1 MAVATFDTLKFANTL
16 KAAGVPPAQ
25 AEAEAQAFAE
35 VIQVN
40 LKELVTKD
48 DLKREVD
55 DAKKELKQEITDAR
69 TEAKQDLKETEQRVN
84 AKIDNGIAD
93 LKVQMAQIKGELVLV
108 RWMLGVTISGIVA
121 ILIRL
126 FLMRGP
132 IA

>member
-35 VIQVN
+35 VMQLN

-48 DLKREVD
+48 DL
-55 DAKKELKQEITDAR
+55 AAATKELKQEITDVK
-69 TEAKQDLKETEQRVN
+69 TTAKQDLKEAEQRLN
-84 AKIDNGIAD
+84 SKIDNSAAD
-93 LKVQMAQIKGELVLV
+93 LKVQLAQMKGELVLV
-108 RWMLGVTISGIVA
+108 RWMLGVTVGGIVA

-126 FLMRGP
+126 FLMRGAP
-132 IA
+132 

>member
-35 VIQVN
+35 VIQIN

-55 DAKKELKQEITDAR
+55 DAKKELKQEIADVKREIKDVEQRLNTKIDLLAAELKNTR
-69 TEAKQDLKETEQRVN
+69 TEL
-84 AKIDNGIAD
+84 
-93 LKVQMAQIKGELVLV
+93 KGEIYLLKWMMGVVLAALLGVGGLLV
-108 RWMLGVTISGIVA
+108 RI
-121 ILIRL
+121 L
-126 FLMRGP
+126 FLLGR
-132 IA
+132 

>member
-16 KAAGVPPAQ
+16 KAGVPPAQ

-35 VIQVN
+35 VVQLN

-48 DLKREVD
+48 DL
-55 DAKKELKQEITDAR
+55 AAATKELKQEITDAKNV
-69 TEAKQDLKETEQRVN
+69 AKQDLKDAEQRLN
-84 AKIDNGIAD
+84 SKIDNATAE
-93 LKVQMAQIKGELVLV
+93 LKVQLAQVKGELVLI
-108 RWMLGVTISGIVA
+108 RWMLGVTVGGIVA

-132 IA
+132 IS